1 MKKPTKKLLE
11 QLELAKIELAKLGF
25 VFAPNDPNDKLIPFT
40 KWGKKEAE
48 PYSNDLIKNNHW
60 QPRYRDVFIAFD
72 YPIGGPY
79 ITSSI
84 WGKFRRKRARLYN
97 AHDCEIA
104 NIFASGKDLPEAV
117 KNFVIA
123 FNNKDYNVSK

>member
-1 MKKPTKKLLE
+1 MKKPTKKLLA

-25 VFAPNDPNDKLIPFT
+25 VFAPNDPNDKLMPFT

-84 WGKFRRKRARLYN
+84 SGTFRSKRERRYN
-97 AHDCEIA
+97 EHDRCFA
-104 NIFASGKDLPEAV
+104 NIFAYSKDLPEAV

-123 FNNKDYNVSK
+123 FHNKDYNISK